1 MLSVMPARRTEMD
14 AALTQQ
20 AKTRQPI
27 RNFRQEALKA
37 RSAYIG
43 EIIGGGVPA
52 ARRAIKVLGCSFA
65 VAAAAFW
72 GTMLTSPAAT
82 MAEQVS
88 EAPAV
93 ESTSSTLFE
102 TVAAVNNPGA
112 LATAPDAPTDPQ
124 IALDGYED
132 R

>member
-1 MLSVMPARRTEMD
+1 MD

-20 AKTRQPI
+20 AKTNQPI

-43 EIIGGGVPA
+43 EIISGGVPA
-52 ARRAIKVLGCSFA
+52 TRRAIKVLGCFA

-88 EAPAV
+88 EAPVV

-102 TVAAVNNPGA
+102 TVAAVSNPGA
-112 LATAPDAPTDPQ
+112 SATAPEVPTDLQ

>member
-1 MLSVMPARRTEMD
+1 MD

-20 AKTRQPI
+20 AKTNQPI

-43 EIIGGGVPA
+43 EIISGGVPA
-52 ARRAIKVLGCSFA
+52 ARRAIKVLGCFA
-65 VAAAAFW
+65 VAPAALW

-93 ESTSSTLFE
+93 ETSWIIPSE
-102 TVAAVNNPGA
+102 TAAAVSNPGA
-112 LATAPDAPTDPQ
+112 SATAPELPTGPQ
-124 IALDGYED
+124 MALDGYED

>member
-1 MLSVMPARRTEMD
+1 MD

-20 AKTRQPI
+20 AKTNQPF

-43 EIIGGGVPA
+43 EVISGGVPA
-52 ARRAIKVLGCSFA
+52 ARRAIKVLGCFA

-82 MAEQVS
+82 LAEQVS

-93 ESTSSTLFE
+93 ETSWIPSE
-102 TVAAVNNPGA
+102 TAAAVSNPGA
-112 LATAPDAPTDPQ
+112 SAAAPDAPADLQ